1 MKPWPGRNLN
11 AAMVGPLQ
19 EWVELVT
26 LVIAQAANLG
36 ADEHQ
41 ILDVLQIH
49 TRAIVLSLG
58 VCARIL
64 AKIRTIS
71 DHASCVRAI

>member
-11 AAMVGPLQ
+11 AATVGPLQ

-26 LVIAQAANLG
+26 LLIAQAANLG

-49 TRAIVLSLG
+49 ARAIVLSLG
-58 VCARIL
+58 VGARIL
-64 AKIRTIS
+64 AKMGSIS
-71 DHASCVRAI
+71 EHTSCVIAI

>member
-1 MKPWPGRNLN
+1 MKPWPGRILS
-11 AAMVGPLQ
+11 AATAGPLQ

-26 LVIAQAANLG
+26 LVIAHAANLG

-49 TRAIVLSLG
+49 ARAIVLSLG
-58 VCARIL
+58 VCVRIL
-64 AKIRTIS
+64 AKIGTIS
-71 DHASCVRAI
+71 DHASCVLAI